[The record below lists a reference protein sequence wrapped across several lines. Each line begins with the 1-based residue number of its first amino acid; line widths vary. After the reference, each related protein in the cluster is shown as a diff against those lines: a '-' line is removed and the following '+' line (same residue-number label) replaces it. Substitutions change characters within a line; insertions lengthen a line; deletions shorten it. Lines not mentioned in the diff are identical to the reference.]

1 MSSNYKPLVIS
12 SPPPHRYYQYGFET
26 TLAPVD
32 DDEKPLPTVIVESD
46 SNKEVISL
54 KDLILNQLNKERPQD
69 GVIDRPGAVER
80 KSPSPAIEVC
90 LDAENDENRTPVPL
104 LDSLESLSSECSVR
118 TPFRKV
124 SLPKTGGDKQQ
135 TTPKKKKT
143 TATPTIGAGGGGV
156 KKEFKSKS
164 SGGPRKVMS
173 ARYKTST
180 DSTPMDKQPSDSP
193 LGHMQSSGID
203 FHNLY
208 NHFECEVGAE
218 KMEEKTNLFLYIDFH
233 GHASK
238 KGIFIYGN
246 HMAHPL
252 QAVECML
259 LPRLMSINSHHFH
272 FDACNFSER
281 NMYHK

>member
-1 MSSNYKPLVIS
+1 M
-12 SPPPHRYYQYGFET
+12 
-26 TLAPVD
+26 
-32 DDEKPLPTVIVESD
+32 
-46 SNKEVISL
+46 ISL
-54 KDLILNQLNKERPQD
+54 KDLILNQLNKERQQNAI
-69 GVIDRPGAVER
+69 VEQTGATES

-104 LDSLESLSSECSVR
+104 LDGLESSSSECSVR
-118 TPFRKV
+118 TPLRKV
-124 SLPKTGGDKQQ
+124 SLPGSKVSDKKQ
-135 TTPKKKKT
+135 TTLKKKKT
-143 TATPTIGAGGGGV
+143 MATSTISTGA

-164 SGGPRKVMS
+164 GGGPKKVMS

-180 DSTPMDKQPSDSP
+180 EMPMSDKKPMDSP

-208 NHFECEVGAE
+208 NHFECEVGGD
-218 KMEEKTNLFLYIDFH
+218 KLEEKTNLFLYIDFH

-259 LPRLMSINSHHFH
+259 LPRLMAINSHHFH